1 MFKISNANLTTKVIR
16 LYRTDRAYG
25 CYTRSAL
32 EMEIWPAVMKRVR
45 YVVFCDI
52 DDMHLANERYGYAG
66 VDKKVRHAI
75 TGRESDI
82 VVARWY
88 SGDELVFIVLDGPR
102 MGDPVQFAERI
113 QARFRQVG
121 LSATFG
127 VVKVRSHEVRH
138 PGKSVRRAFS
148 LVQNSKK
155 YGKRACVVIEKNL
168 EASTNFVPQTGEL
181 GWLGRLLALIFQ
193 TKERSFR

>member
-1 MFKISNANLTTKVIR
+1 MFKLTRSNLKPNVLQK
-16 LYRTDRAYG
+16 YRTDRAYG

-32 EMEIWPAVMKRVR
+32 EMEIWPAVMERVR

-52 DDMHLANERYGYAG
+52 DDMHQANKRYGYAG
-66 VDKKVRHAI
+66 VDKKVKHAI

-155 YGKRACVVIEKNL
+155 YGSRACVVLEKNL
-168 EASTNFVPQTGEL
+168 EA
-181 GWLGRLLALIFQ
+181 
-193 TKERSFR
+193 